1 MPLYH
6 EALQEEAEDA
16 RSRRQTEAAQR
27 LGVPVVE
34 RENRRSQ
41 SASVS
46 SIGSEVGFED
56 NEHEES
62 DREREKEDRQ
72 RRTERGERVLH
83 STRASS
89 GVFPEH

>member
-6 EALQEEAEDA
+6 EALQEEAEDSRA
-16 RSRRQTEAAQR
+16 RRQTEAAQR
-27 LGVPVVE
+27 LGVPVIE